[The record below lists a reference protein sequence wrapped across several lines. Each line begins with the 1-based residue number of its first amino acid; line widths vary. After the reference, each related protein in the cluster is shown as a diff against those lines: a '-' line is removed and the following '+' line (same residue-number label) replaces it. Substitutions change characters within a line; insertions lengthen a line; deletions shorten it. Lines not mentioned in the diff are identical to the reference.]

1 MSKFSDMIQNSQ
13 IKIVFPMAG
22 DLVYAT
28 ARKDVAVCFTINSCY
43 AESSNMDILIMF
55 CEYLKRVS
63 KVKEIG
69 SLSEVNLVSY
79 LDNELHRVNIQ
90 VYRQR
95 LVFSSL
101 TDMIAIAKK
110 FSVDL
115 EITDDFAVKESNLS
129 RVSKTIP
136 YLKQYYKLHEK
147 VYHRGTFYEWLTFC
161 LLAQIVLLCRAY
173 SLSISLPKNRLLEL
187 HVGDMFRVP
196 FICGTSSKDS
206 RISSIVILRN
216 EDYLIRNKT
225 GEIIGSLIEYHDSK
239 FDNFE
244 NFESTVIQSK
254 SKSKP
259 VILFGFSLGNVEM
272 DIKRGLILRNES

>member
-43 AESSNMDILIMF
+43 VESSNMDILIMF

-115 EITDDFAVKESNLS
+115 EIADDFAVKESNLS

-225 GEIIGSLIEYHDSK
+225 GEIIGSLIEYHDSR
-239 FDNFE
+239 FDNLE

-254 SKSKP
+254 SKSKQ

>member
-43 AESSNMDILIMF
+43 VESSNMDILIMF

-115 EITDDFAVKESNLS
+115 EITDDFVVKEPNLS
-129 RVSKTIP
+129 RVSKTVP

-161 LLAQIVLLCRAY
+161 LLAQMVLLCRAY
-173 SLSISLPKNRLLEL
+173 SLSISLPKNRLLEM

-196 FICGTSSKDS
+196 FICGTSSKNS

-225 GEIIGSLIEYHDSK
+225 GEIIGSLIEYHGSK
-239 FDNFE
+239 FDNLE
-244 NFESTVIQSK
+244 SFESTVIQSK

-259 VILFGFSLGNVEM
+259 VTLFGFSLGNVEM
-272 DIKRGLILRNES
+272 DIKRGLIFRNES

>member
-1 MSKFSDMIQNSQ
+1 MSKFSDMIQNSK

-28 ARKDVAVCFTINSCY
+28 ARKDVAVCFTITSCY
-43 AESSNMDILIMF
+43 VESSNMDILIMF

-69 SLSEVNLVSY
+69 KLSEVNLASY

-101 TDMIAIAKK
+101 TDIIAIAKK
-110 FSVDL
+110 FAIDL

-129 RVSKTIP
+129 RVSKTVP
-136 YLKQYYKLHEK
+136 YLKQYYKLHENG
-147 VYHRGTFYEWLTFC
+147 YHRGTFYEWLTYC
-161 LLAQIVLLCRAY
+161 LLAQMVLLCRAY
-173 SLSISLPKNRLLEL
+173 SSVISLPKNQPLEMC
-187 HVGDMFRVP
+187 VGDLFRVP
-196 FICGTSSKDS
+196 FICGTSSKNS
-206 RISSIVILRN
+206 RISSIVVLRN
-216 EDYLIRNKT
+216 EDYLIHDKS

-244 NFESTVIQSK
+244 NLESSVVQSK
-254 SKSKP
+254 SKSKQ
-259 VILFGFSLGNVEM
+259 IKLFGFTLGNVEM
-272 DIKRGLILRNES
+272 DIKRGLILKNES

>member
-13 IKIVFPMAG
+13 VKIVFPMAG
-22 DLVYAT
+22 DLVYA
-28 ARKDVAVCFTINSCY
+28 AAMKDIAVCFTINICY
-43 AESSNMDILIMF
+43 VESSNIDILIMF

-63 KVKEIG
+63 KVKEVG
-69 SLSEVNLVSY
+69 SLSMVNIASY
-79 LDNELHRVNIQ
+79 LDNELHRVKIQ

-110 FSVDL
+110 FSINL

-136 YLKQYYKLHEK
+136 YLKQYYKFHENG
-147 VYHRGTFYEWLTFC
+147 YHRGTFYEWLTYC
-161 LLAQIVLLCRAY
+161 LIAQMVLLCRAY
-173 SLSISLPKNRLLEL
+173 SLSISLPKNRPLEM

-196 FICGTSSKDS
+196 FICGTLNKNSG
-206 RISSIVILRN
+206 ISSIVILRN
-216 EDYLIRNKT
+216 DDYVIRDKT

-239 FDNFE
+239 SDNLGI
-244 NFESTVIQSK
+244 FESTVIQSK

-259 VILFGFSLGNVEM
+259 VKLFGFSLGNVEM

>member
-43 AESSNMDILIMF
+43 VESSNMDILIMF

-147 VYHRGTFYEWLTFC
+147 GYHRGTFYEWLTFC
-161 LLAQIVLLCRAY
+161 LLAQMVLLCRAY
-173 SLSISLPKNRLLEL
+173 SLLISLPKNRLLEM

-196 FICGTSSKDS
+196 FICGTSSKNS

-239 FDNFE
+239 FDNLE
-244 NFESTVIQSK
+244 SFESTVIQSK

-259 VILFGFSLGNVEM
+259 VTLFGFSLGNVEM
-272 DIKRGLILRNES
+272 DIKRGLIFRNES

>member
-1 MSKFSDMIQNSQ
+1 MSKFSDMIQNSK

-22 DLVYAT
+22 DLVYA
-28 ARKDVAVCFTINSCY
+28 AAMKDMAVCFTVNSCY
-43 AESSNMDILIMF
+43 VESSNIDILIMF

-69 SLSEVNLVSY
+69 SLSEVNIASY
-79 LDNELHRVNIQ
+79 LDNELRRVKIQ

-95 LVFSSL
+95 LLFSSL

-110 FSVDL
+110 FSINL
-115 EITDDFAVKESNLS
+115 EITDDFAVKESNLL

-147 VYHRGTFYEWLTFC
+147 RYYRGTFYEWLTYC
-161 LLAQIVLLCRAY
+161 LIAQMVLLCRAY
-173 SLSISLPKNRLLEL
+173 SLSISLSKNRPLEM

-196 FICGTSSKDS
+196 FICGTSNKNSG
-206 RISSIVILRN
+206 ISSIVILRN
-216 EDYLIRNKT
+216 DDYVIRDKT
-225 GEIIGSLIEYHDSK
+225 GEIVGSLIEYHDSK
-239 FDNFE
+239 SNNLGF
-244 NFESTVIQSK
+244 FESTVIQSK

-259 VILFGFSLGNVEM
+259 VKLFGFSLGNVEM